1 MQRPETR
8 QPHNIVAVCLLRQG
22 GVSIHGDHSQS
33 VWKVQ
38 MNECADLSEGQTE
51 DVIKRLKQKH
61 VETGTLHFHF
71 FLVAVIAL
79 LSNRQLALQSCYV
92 LIKQG
97 LRSAVEAV

>member
-61 VETGTLHFHF
+61 VETGTLHFQF
-71 FLVAVIAL
+71 FFGC
-79 LSNRQLALQSCYV
+79 SNRIAV
-92 LIKQG
+92 KQTAG
-97 LRSAVEAV
+97 VAILLCAHQTRSAVCS